1 MPEPYK
7 INHIHHDTELES
19 VFLLPD
25 DEGPFPAVLLFHE
38 YTGLNEVT
46 VNHAKRLAAA
56 GYAVLAADF
65 YGVRNRPS
73 TVEEARSTHRIY
85 RNDRLLMRE
94 RAKACLAVLRDQSNV
109 DPDRVFVLGFSFGGG
124 AALELARSGE
134 RLKGAV
140 SVYGYL
146 DTSHPVSPGEIQFP
160 LLAIH
165 VNNDPVVPADHL
177 LTFKDEMQSA
187 EVKYELIRLDDAQH
201 GFTNPEDAGFDASL
215 AEDMWDT
222 VLKWFKGKK

>member
-7 INHIHHDTELES
+7 ITHIYHDTELES

-109 DPDRVFVLGFSFGGG
+109 DPDRIFVLGFSFGGG
-124 AALELARSGE
+124 AALELARTGE

-146 DTSHPVSPGEIQFP
+146 DTSFPVSAGDIECP
-160 LLAIH
+160 LLAVH
-165 VNNDPVVPADHL
+165 VTNDPVVPEEHL
-177 LTFKDEMQSA
+177 LMFRQEMQAA
-187 EVKYELIRLDDAQH
+187 EVKYDLVQLDNAQH
-201 GFTNPEDAGFDASL
+201 GFANPEDAGFDASL
-215 AEDMWDT
+215 AEEMWDK
-222 VLKWFKGKK
+222 VLNWLK